1 MCMGIMGRKS
11 NFITDRNKDRGVIPE
26 RVKFI
31 TRVYAR
37 NITSLASMANK
48 GDESETSVVGNS
60 FRLSIDHEQ
69 TGITNGERDK
79 KHRLLMAQFSYR

>member
-69 TGITNGERDK
+69 TGYNKRRKRQKASFAHGSI
-79 KHRLLMAQFSYR
+79 LV